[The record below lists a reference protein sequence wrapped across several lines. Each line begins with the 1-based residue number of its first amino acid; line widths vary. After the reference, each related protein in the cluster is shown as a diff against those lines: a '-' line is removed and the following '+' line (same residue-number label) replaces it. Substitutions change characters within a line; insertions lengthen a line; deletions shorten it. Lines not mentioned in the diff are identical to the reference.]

1 MLWKGSRLWLRV
13 VGDKRGAL
21 TAPVWPRDCESALMR
36 AKALPREPTKRGAKV
51 LHEASL
57 QRITMVL
64 RALVRPGDQR
74 PSEARSRPGSTIS

>member
-1 MLWKGSRLWLRV
+1 MSWKVSRLWLRV

-36 AKALPREPTKRGAKV
+36 AKALPREPTKRCAKV